1 MLQHDEA
8 KAYIQTRMQI
18 PSQIRKA
25 GYLKRKSAN
34 QSIQG
39 TSLRSAPDAKR

>member
-8 KAYIQTRMQI
+8 KAYIQTRTQI
-18 PSQIRKA
+18 PCQIKKA

-34 QSIQG
+34 KSIQG
-39 TSLRSAPDAKR
+39 TSLRYAPDAKR